1 MTTDAPTDAAPERP
15 WDLVLFGATGFVG
28 TMIAAYLAENTPPGL
43 RWAIAGR
50 SAAKLAELH
59 ADLPK
64 RIEAP
69 EIGVIEADVDDPAA
83 LAAMAAQ
90 TKVVLTTVGPYVRWG
105 VPVAAACVD
114 AGAHYLD
121 LTGEPIYVANLIER
135 LHAKARD
142 AGVALVPCCGYD
154 SIPVDLG
161 VYYTVSQL
169 PKGVPLRLRGYMQG
183 NGTPSGGT
191 LASALEIFAGEQR
204 RGVGRTI
211 APRESADGR
220 AINPVT
226 TKLHRNRAVRL
237 WGLPMPTVDP
247 SIALRS
253 AGMLERYGPDFAYG
267 HYVGIRRLPGVAA
280 TIVGGGV
287 FFGAARLKPVQRLLT
302 RLRPPGTGPS
312 KERREKSWFRL
323 RIVGEGGGVR
333 VITEMNGGDPGYD
346 ETTKMVSEAAILMA
360 QHGAPMG
367 GVLTPAVAFGD
378 RLLERLDAVGLGIR
392 RID

>member
-1 MTTDAPTDAAPERP
+1 MTTAAAHARP

-28 TMIAAYLAENTPPGL
+28 QMIAAHLAEHAPPQL

-50 SAAKLAELH
+50 SAAKLAALH
-59 ADLPK
+59 AELP
-64 RIEAP
+64 RTAEVAA
-69 EIGVIEADVDDPAA
+69 IGVIEADVDDPAS

-105 VPVAAACVD
+105 EPVAAACVD

-135 LHAKARD
+135 LHDRARE

-161 VYYTVSQL
+161 VYYTVGQL
-169 PKGVPLRLRGYMQG
+169 PQGVPLRLRGYMQG
-183 NGTPSGGT
+183 NGAPSGGT
-191 LASALEIFAGEQR
+191 LASAIAIFAGEQR
-204 RGVGRTI
+204 RGIAATI
-211 APRESADGR
+211 APRTSADGR
-220 AINPVT
+220 SVQPIKA
-226 TKLHRNRAVRL
+226 KLHRNRAVRL

-267 HYVGIRRLPGVAA
+267 HFVGMRRLPTVAA
-280 TIVGGGV
+280 TVVGGGI

-302 RLRPPGTGPS
+302 RMRPPGTGPS
-312 KERREKSWFRL
+312 KERRDKSWFRL
-323 RIVGEGGGVR
+323 RIVGEGGGIR
-333 VITEMNGGDPGYD
+333 VITEMSGGDPGYD
-346 ETTKMVSEAAILMA
+346 ETTKMVAEAAILMA
-360 QHGAPMG
+360 TDGAAEG

-378 RLLERLDAVGLGIR
+378 RLLERLDAVGLGLR
-392 RID
+392 RVD